1 MYKNMSPR
9 ALGVSGR
16 QSELI
21 ELALTYGF
29 RGMDIDMAD
38 YAKRCE
44 KRGEEHARRF
54 FDSSKIRIGGWELP
68 TRWLGDEGPFKADLV
83 TLAGIAEK
91 AARIGSN
98 RCFAMVPAGSDA
110 LPYHENF
117 EQCRA
122 RLREVAGVLA
132 KHDIRL
138 GLGFFAAPAQR
149 EGKTYQFVHK
159 AEELL
164 SLVKSVAAPN
174 VGLALDTWNW
184 FLGEGGLDQ
193 LADLAV
199 NDFVIVR
206 LADLP
211 DDFDPAKITEQQR
224 LLPRETGPTV
234 KLFSLLAR
242 LDYTGP
248 VTVFPHPKQ
257 FSGMTRDAIVQR
269 ASAAF
274 DEQWRAAGLNKSG
287 KIAAAA
293 EA

>member
-29 RGMDIDMAD
+29 RGMDADMAD
-38 YAKRCE
+38 FAKRCE

-54 FDSSKIRIGGWELP
+54 IESSKIRIGGWELP
-68 TRWLGDEGPFKADLV
+68 TRWQADDVQYKADLAALDV
-83 TLAGIAEK
+83 IAEK
-91 AARIGSN
+91 AARIGGK
-98 RCFAMVPAGSDA
+98 RCYTMVPAGGDT
-110 LPYHENF
+110 LPYHEFF
-117 EQCRA
+117 ERSRS
-122 RLREVAGVLA
+122 RLREVGGLLA
-132 KHDIRL
+132 KHDICL
-138 GLGFFAAPAQR
+138 GVGFYAAPAHR
-149 EGKTYQFVHK
+149 EGKQFQFIHK

-164 SLVKSVAAPN
+164 SLVKSVASAN
-174 VGLALDTWNW
+174 VGLAVDTWNW

-193 LADLAV
+193 LSDLSAD
-199 NDFVIVR
+199 DFVIVR

-211 DDFDPAKITEQQR
+211 EGYDPGKITEQQR

-234 KLFSLLAR
+234 KLLSILAQ
-242 LDYTGP
+242 LDYSGP
-248 VTVFPHPKQ
+248 ITVFPHPKQ

-269 ASAAF
+269 ASAAL
-274 DEQWRAAGLNKSG
+274 DEQWRAAGLNKTG
-287 KIAAAA
+287 KLAAAA

>member
-1 MYKNMSPR
+1 MYRNMSPR

-29 RGMDIDMAD
+29 KGIDIDMAD
-38 YAKRCE
+38 YAKRCD

-54 FDSSKIRIGGWELP
+54 FESSQIRIGGWELP
-68 TRWLGDEGPFKADLV
+68 TRWLGDEGPFKVDLAA
-83 TLAGIAEK
+83 LGGIAEK
-91 AARIGSN
+91 AARIN
-98 RCFAMVPAGSDA
+98 AKRCFAIVPAASDS

-132 KHDIRL
+132 EHEIKL
-138 GLGFFAAPAQR
+138 GIGFFAAAAHR
-149 EGKTYQFVHK
+149 EGKQYQFIHK

-164 SLVKSVAAPN
+164 SLITSVGAPN
-174 VGLALDTWNW
+174 LGLAVDTWNW
-184 FLGEGGLDQ
+184 QLGEGAFDQ
-193 LADLAV
+193 LSDLPSEAFIV
-199 NDFVIVR
+199 VR

-211 DDFDPAKITEQQR
+211 DGADPHKVTEQQR
-224 LLPRETGPTV
+224 LLPREEGLAV
-234 KLFSLLAR
+234 RLLSM
-242 LDYTGP
+242 LGEQEFTGP

-269 ASAAF
+269 ASATL
-274 DEQWRAAGLNKSG
+274 DELWKAAGLG
-287 KIAAAA
+287 KQSKVVAPA
-293 EA
+293 EV